1 MKRIAG
7 FVSICVG
14 VLFVATPIVIYV
26 RFHIFRGIASAFLMT
41 TGICFFIV
49 GYKYL

>member
-14 VLFVATPIVIYV
+14 VLFVAIPVVIYV
-26 RFHIFRGIASAFLMT
+26 RFHVFRGIASAFLMT
-41 TGICFFIV
+41 TEICFFIE
-49 GYKYL
+49 